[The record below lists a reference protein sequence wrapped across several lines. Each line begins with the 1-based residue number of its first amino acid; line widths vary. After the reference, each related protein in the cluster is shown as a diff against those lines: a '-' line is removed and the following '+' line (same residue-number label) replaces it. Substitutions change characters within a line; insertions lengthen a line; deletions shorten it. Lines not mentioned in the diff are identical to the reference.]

1 MKMMND
7 AGNGEQ
13 VATKSMD
20 KSACHTFVR
29 REGNNALHVT
39 DENIGLNLVAD
50 ERYRDRNLVG
60 KLANLKKEND
70 MLKDLLEEEFDKSE
84 KTLEELDEKLSTLEQ
99 KKNEEIAGLD
109 REKEDLQ
116 MDIAAMK
123 EKMLA
128 VESENEQLKRGG
140 IITDTRIEA
149 LKSRRDRRKKSIEDR
164 LRSYQVS
171 SEKNSAHIN
180 SEETL
185 STVSEIS
192 GGSYEYLKGS
202 PHSSVSRLLPS
213 TISVTGSIQSA
224 QVGTNLLNNEQ
235 RLVTSESHQQIS
247 IDTLTKENAI
257 LQDTVKEANASI
269 KQLEL
274 KQKEDLSLVAKM
286 KSQLDEINLK
296 YDALQ
301 KHVEGEEMGSR
312 FQALRK
318 ISDLEHQL
326 SKSQETSC
334 DLQSNITITCK
345 ENETFKG
352 NLANANKSLG
362 ILKEKCKNDEA
373 FMKEIETLLDEANS
387 NSDALRRELQER
399 QTQKDDALQENLKLK
414 EELKSHAD
422 SKHTI
427 QELQSTINALNEEH
441 KTLKTSCMEANESIY
456 SLQQK
461 NSDQSSMLEELQ
473 IQINRSSTG
482 LKSLREEQGKNE
494 EMQHTVS
501 KLKQVCDD
509 RERTIASSRRI
520 FSRQKRELMDDFEA
534 KNKQAEDEISS
545 LRQKFEAQMEK
556 TDRNR
561 KAFQKEK
568 RHLQGKK
575 EELEKKQKEAENE
588 ISNIRRQL
596 ESKIEDCNLALK
608 EKKKALVTEKEDMI
622 NKNSGRD
629 LQMSAE
635 LENIRKDNEELRALL
650 ECNKEKAEKSSEE
663 SSKALFLLE
672 RETNRDISDLERE
685 RDSLVE
691 KIKHLAEEN
700 KMAIQE
706 HDDMSTADS
715 LGELEERLLFLET
728 KKNAEIAILVE
739 ERDDHIEKR
748 RELEKEIHILKTSS
762 LHDDDG
768 KSTGSL
774 EFLEERLYVLE
785 KTRKAEV
792 DILAEEKDELELE
805 TRSLRE
811 TIKMLEKEIRS
822 LRGQNRGNPKPK
834 RERKQKMSIEER
846 LMAYEQSSSCA
857 NSVFST

>member
-1 MKMMND
+1 MND

-20 KSACHTFVR
+20 KSSCHTFVR

-39 DENIGLNLVAD
+39 GENIGLNLVAD

-60 KLANLKKEND
+60 ELANLKKENE
-70 MLKDLLEEEFDKSE
+70 MLKYLLEEEFDKSE
-84 KTLEELDEKLSTLEQ
+84 KNLEELEEKLSTLEQ

-128 VESENEQLKRGG
+128 LESENEQLKKGR

-149 LKSRRDRRKKSIEDR
+149 LKSRRDRRRKSIEDR

-171 SEKNSAHIN
+171 SEKNTAHI
-180 SEETL
+180 SAEETL

-213 TISVTGSIQSA
+213 TISVTGSIPSA
-224 QVGTNLLNNEQ
+224 QVATSLLNNEQ

-247 IDTLTKENAI
+247 IDTLTKENVI

-286 KSQLDEINLK
+286 KSQLDEANLK

-301 KHVEGEEMGSR
+301 KHIEGEERGSR

-334 DLQSNITITCK
+334 DLQSNITILCK
-345 ENETFKG
+345 ENQTFKD
-352 NLANANKSLG
+352 NLANANESLG

-373 FMKEIETLLDEANS
+373 FIKEIETMLNEANS

-414 EELKSHAD
+414 EELKSHTD

-441 KTLKTSCMEANESIY
+441 KSLTTSCMEANESIH

-461 NSDQSSMLEELQ
+461 NSDQNSMLEELQ
-473 IQINRSSTG
+473 IQINRSTG

-494 EMQHTVS
+494 ELQHTVS

-520 FSRQKRELMDDFEA
+520 FSTQKRKLMDDFEA

-545 LRQKFEAQMEK
+545 LRQKFEVQMER

-596 ESKIEDCNLALK
+596 E
-608 EKKKALVTEKEDMI
+608 EKKKALVTEKDDMI
-622 NKNSGRD
+622 KKNSERD
-629 LQMSAE
+629 IQMSVE

-650 ECNKEKAEKSSEE
+650 ECNREKAEKSSEE

-672 RETNRDISDLERE
+672 KETNRDISDLERE

-691 KIKHLAEEN
+691 KIKQLAEEN
-700 KMAIQE
+700 KIAIQE
-706 HDDMSTADS
+706 HDNMSTADS

-728 KKNAEIAILVE
+728 TKNAEIAILVE
-739 ERDDHIEKR
+739 ERDNHIEKR

-762 LHDDDG
+762 HHEDDG

-805 TRSLRE
+805 IRSLRE

-822 LRGQNRGNPKPK
+822 LRGQNSGHPKSK

-857 NSVFST
+857 NSIFST